1 MKNVEKTQES
11 KQFSTLKDLFGFFFP
26 QGLRLHFKGS
36 CTAEADRKL
45 MPHSTLVR
53 IGFQEN
59 TQRFCKLK
67 PLDDTQMI
75 LIFSVVYKDDLFVFC
90 FFALQ
95 RSRLQDVYF
104 NDHKTRNI

>member
-1 MKNVEKTQES
+1 
-11 KQFSTLKDLFGFFFP
+11 
-26 QGLRLHFKGS
+26 
-36 CTAEADRKL
+36 

-53 IGFQEN
+53 IEFQEN

-75 LIFSVVYKDDLFVFC
+75 LIFSVVSKDDLFVFC